1 MIAGSSMAPKQAE
14 VRKPAP
20 ELVRDGLRASIL
32 AGEFEAG
39 HQLRQDEVA
48 EQFGTSRIPVREA
61 LRQLESEGL
70 VVFHANKGAVVKGLS
85 LEDVLEMLDIRIA
98 LETRAL
104 KLAIPNMAIEDL
116 DAAQEIL
123 DRYDAASEPDAWGEM
138 NWNFHWTLYAPCNR
152 QKLLAMIEANYGHVN
167 RFTRRQVSRAA
178 GKARPQKEH
187 HELLE
192 LCRQGKIEQAVE
204 LLERHIEQ
212 TQKSLQASGRHV
224 EAAR

>member
-1 MIAGSSMAPKQAE
+1 MAPKQIST
-14 VRKPAP
+14 RRPAP
-20 ELVRDGLRASIL
+20 DLVRDGLRASIL
-32 AGEFEAG
+32 AGAFEAG

-70 VVFHANKGAVVKGLS
+70 VIFHPNKGAVVKGLS
-85 LEDVLEMLDIRIA
+85 LEDVLEMLDIRVA

-104 KLAIPNMAIEDL
+104 KLAITNMAVEDL
-116 DAAQEIL
+116 DTAQEIL
-123 DRYDAASEPDAWGEM
+123 DRYDETSDPESWGEM
-138 NWNFHWTLYAPCNR
+138 NWRFHWTLYAPCNKP
-152 QKLLAMIEANYGHVN
+152 KLLAMIEANYGHVN
-167 RFTRRQVSRAA
+167 RFTRAQVSLAT

-192 LCRQGKIEQAVE
+192 LCREGKVQQAVD

-212 TQKSLQASGRHV
+212 TQKSVRASSRRM
-224 EAAR
+224 EAVR

>member
-1 MIAGSSMAPKQAE
+1 MAPKQAP

-39 HQLRQDEVA
+39 YQLRQDEVA

-70 VVFHANKGAVVKGLS
+70 IVFHPNKGAVVKGLS

-104 KLAIPNMAIEDL
+104 KLAIPNMAVEDL

-123 DRYDAASEPDAWGEM
+123 DRYDAASEPDTWGEM
-138 NWNFHWTLYAPCNR
+138 NWNFHWTLYAPCNKS
-152 QKLLAMIEANYGHVN
+152 KLLSIIEANYGHVS

-178 GKARPQKEH
+178 GKSRPQKEH
-187 HELLE
+187 HELLD
-192 LCRQGKIEQAVE
+192 LCREGKIEKAVD

-212 TQKSLQASGRHV
+212 TQKSLQATSRLTDP
-224 EAAR
+224 AR

>member
-1 MIAGSSMAPKQAE
+1 MAPKQAPA
-14 VRKPAP
+14 RKPAP

-39 HQLRQDEVA
+39 YQLRQDEVA

-70 VVFHANKGAVVKGLS
+70 IIFHANKGAVVKGLS
-85 LEDVLEMLDIRIA
+85 LEDVLEMLDIRIG

-116 DAAQEIL
+116 EVAQEIL
-123 DRYDAASEPDAWGEM
+123 DRYDAASDPEAWGEM
-138 NWNFHWTLYAPCNR
+138 NWNFHWTLYAPCSR
-152 QKLLAMIEANYGHVN
+152 PKLLAMIEANYGHVS
-167 RFTRRQVSRAA
+167 RFIRRQVSRAA
-178 GKARPQKEH
+178 GKVRPQKEH
-187 HELLE
+187 HELLD
-192 LCRQGKIEQAVE
+192 LCRQGKIDEAVD

-212 TQKSLQASGRHV
+212 TQKSLQASSRRMEAGR
-224 EAAR
+224 

>member
-1 MIAGSSMAPKQAE
+1 MTLKQE
-14 VRKPAP
+14 SVRKSAP
-20 ELVRDGLRASIL
+20 DLVRDGLRASIL
-32 AGEFEAG
+32 AGDFEAG

-70 VVFHANKGAVVKGLS
+70 VTFHPNKGAVVRGLS

-116 DAAQEIL
+116 EAAQDIL
-123 DRYDAASEPDAWGEM
+123 DRYDQASEPEAWGEM
-138 NWNFHWTLYAPCNR
+138 NWNFHWTIYAPCNR
-152 QKLLAMIEANYGHVN
+152 SRLLAMIEANYGHVS

-178 GKARPQKEH
+178 GKARPQVEH

-192 LCRQGKIEQAVE
+192 LCRQGKIQPAVE

-212 TQKSLQASGRHV
+212 TQKSLQASSRRAEV
-224 EAAR
+224 VR